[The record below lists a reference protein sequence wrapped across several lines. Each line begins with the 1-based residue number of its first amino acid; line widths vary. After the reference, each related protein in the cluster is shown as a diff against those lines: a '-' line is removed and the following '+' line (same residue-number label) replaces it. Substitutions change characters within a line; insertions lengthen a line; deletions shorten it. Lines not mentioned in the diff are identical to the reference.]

1 MSSFSPKS
9 KQTNQVPPEQRLPIK
24 ITSAGSQLQNRRAFL
39 RNALKDL
46 RDSRLIAKR
55 LFLQSVAQRYRYST
69 LGLFWAFV
77 PPAIMAVILTLG
89 QRAKIAGL
97 SPGTIPA
104 QVYGIF
110 GLVMAQI
117 FLEALN
123 SQRLFLT
130 QHNHLLA
137 RQKVPIEGLILAS
150 IAETTFGFLVRL
162 PVLIVIL
169 LVFNITPSATSPLSI
184 FGFATIIGLG
194 TGVGLLLAPWNV
206 LSRDL
211 DSLMQFFPWFLFAVT
226 PVFVAVQP
234 GSWLYYLYMLNPL
247 TYVFEATRWLAY
259 GNSDINF
266 VALLL
271 LLPLTIILLVSGWL
285 FCRLCLPYIIE
296 RSLI

>member
-9 KQTNQVPPEQRLPIK
+9 KQSSQTSAQQRSPIK

-39 RNALKDL
+39 KNALQDL
-46 RDSRLIAKR
+46 QGSWGIAKR
-55 LFLQSVAQRYRYST
+55 LFLQSVAKRYRYST

-77 PPAIMAVILTLG
+77 PPAIMTVILTLG

-97 SPGTIPA
+97 GSGTIPP

-110 GLVMAQI
+110 GLVMAQT

-123 SQRLFLT
+123 GQRLFLT

-150 IAETTFGFLVRL
+150 IAEAIFGFLVRL

-169 LVFNITPSATSPLSI
+169 LVFKVTPSATSLLCL

-194 TGVGLLLAPWNV
+194 TGLGLLLAPWNV

-211 DSLMQFFPWFLFAVT
+211 DSLMQLFPWFLFAVT

-234 GSWLYYLYMLNPL
+234 GNWLYYLYMLNPL
-247 TYVFEATRWLAY
+247 TYIFEATRWLAY
-259 GNSDINF
+259 GLGEVNLI
-266 VALLL
+266 ALLL
-271 LLPLTIILLVSGWL
+271 LLPFTIIFLVSGWL